1 MKLEPNARTRIV
13 IRILT
18 LMLAFVSWYSF
29 ALVMAQ
35 ARPLEQEASQESEAS
50 VAPVIAESESGAV
63 TSRINKLVN
72 LVPASSLTLCD
83 DTQAPI
89 YEIGT
94 RVGSAEESDFLDVPM
109 DDESN
114 TGFKSW
120 MDYRVLTAKSSIQ
133 YKLQQDAWTDEQGFR
148 RYGDYYMVALG
159 TYYSPTAGE
168 IFRITL
174 EDGSSFEAVNGDVKD
189 DSDTDELHQH
199 KEGNIV
205 EFIVD
210 TDAIS
215 WECSV
220 MGDMSWAGF
229 HGKIKS
235 IEHIG
240 SVVADVQD

>member
-1 MKLEPNARTRIV
+1 MKLETSVRTRIV
-13 IRILT
+13 IRILVI
-18 LMLAFVSWYSF
+18 MLAFVSWYSF

-50 VAPVIAESESGAV
+50 VAPVIAESESDA
-63 TSRINKLVN
+63 TSRINKLVK
-72 LVPASSLTLCD
+72 LVPASSLTLYD
-83 DTQAPI
+83 ETQAPI

-94 RVGSAEESDFLDVPM
+94 RVGSAEESNYLDVPM

-133 YKLQQDAWTDEQGFR
+133 YKLQQEAWTDEQGFR

-168 IFRITL
+168 LFRITL
-174 EDGSSFEAVNGDVKD
+174 EDGTSFEAVNGDVKD

-240 SVVADVQD
+240 SAVADVQD